1 MCCVLA
7 DVIDGD
13 SSPGDQQENQALEDP
28 THIIVSLAEDLETS
42 PTSTSGAETE

>member
-1 MCCVLA
+1 MLCVLA
-7 DVIDGD
+7 DAVDGD
-13 SSPGDQQENQALEDP
+13 GPPGNQRENQALEDA